1 MFIDHDSRDITKS
14 SEGAKC
20 WLRIRI
26 ALLQSEKVLSGNMS
40 YKHLAALRL
49 AICGS
54 NSKDR
59 TLVLLGICLLTIP
72 IAACQRQYAT
82 GRSAAVVPPAS
93 VVRPLPP
100 QASPQLKQLIDG
112 AVEQSK
118 VTTGYDPSYVK
129 LDYPNGDVASDTG
142 VCSDVVVRAFRKA
155 GIDLQKEVH
164 EDMKLAWAEYPKK
177 WGARGTDA
185 NIDHRRVLNL
195 TTYFDRQGKSQPI
208 TNDRADYLPGD
219 IVAWELSDGVEHI
232 GILTNLY
239 HPTRD
244 ARAGTPVWSDS
255 DKHYLIVH
263 NIGAGARVEDVLL
276 DWKIIGH
283 YRYFQ

>member
-1 MFIDHDSRDITKS
+1 MQNEFEPLSYR
-14 SEGAKC
+14 
-20 WLRIRI
+20 LR
-26 ALLQSEKVLSGNMS
+26 
-40 YKHLAALRL
+40 RL
-49 AICGS
+49 ILFAICLMVIVVG
-54 NSKDR
+54 
-59 TLVLLGICLLTIP
+59 G
-72 IAACQRQYAT
+72 CQRQYAT
-82 GRSAAVVPPAS
+82 GRSTAAVPPSS
-93 VVRPLPP
+93 VARPLPP
-100 QASPQLKQLIDG
+100 KASPQLKQFIDG

-195 TTYFDRQGKSQPI
+195 TTYFNRQGKSLPI
-208 TNDRADYLPGD
+208 SNDRADYLPGD
-219 IVAWELSDGVEHI
+219 VVAWELSDGVEHI
-232 GILTNLY
+232 GILTNL
-239 HPTRD
+239 
-244 ARAGTPVWSDS
+244 WSEP
-255 DKHYLIVH
+255 DKHCLVVH

-276 DWKIIGH
+276 AWKIIGH

>member
-1 MFIDHDSRDITKS
+1 MQNEFEPLSYR
-14 SEGAKC
+14 
-20 WLRIRI
+20 LR
-26 ALLQSEKVLSGNMS
+26 
-40 YKHLAALRL
+40 RL
-49 AICGS
+49 ILFAICLMVIVVG
-54 NSKDR
+54 
-59 TLVLLGICLLTIP
+59 G
-72 IAACQRQYAT
+72 CQRQYAT
-82 GRSAAVVPPAS
+82 GRSTAAVPPSS
-93 VVRPLPP
+93 VARPLPP
-100 QASPQLKQLIDG
+100 KASPQLKQFIDG

-129 LDYPNGDVASDTG
+129 LDYPDGDVASDTG

-195 TTYFDRQGKSQPI
+195 TTYFNRQGKSLPI
-208 TNDRADYLPGD
+208 SNDRADYLPGD
-219 IVAWELSDGVEHI
+219 VVAWELSDGVEHI
-232 GILTNLY
+232 GILTNL
-239 HPTRD
+239 
-244 ARAGTPVWSDS
+244 WSEP
-255 DKHYLIVH
+255 DKHCLVVH

-276 DWKIIGH
+276 AWKIIGH